1 MRSFVF
7 NGTDFGALTRA
18 KVVSESALCV
28 VPKTA
33 DVPGRAGAAV
43 LDVSVPPKVVRLK
56 VWLEPMAKL
65 DVAQL
70 VELRHK
76 LGAALLACEG
86 AELQYQ
92 DNYVYHDVLC
102 TKAEVWDTLYEAG
115 SCELEFTC
123 FDPIAYSRA
132 MRTETADTFEVRG
145 TWPTWPIIEL
155 VADGSGAITVASAD
169 TTTAVTLTG
178 DFTEGSIVFLDYEH
192 ETVFVDGVMSGGRI
206 ALPSDFSAMRP
217 GMQRFTF
224 EGVSC
229 HGISF
234 YERWV

>member
-102 TKAEVWDTLYEAG
+102 T
-115 SCELEFTC
+115 
-123 FDPIAYSRA
+123 
-132 MRTETADTFEVRG
+132 
-145 TWPTWPIIEL
+145 
-155 VADGSGAITVASAD
+155 
-169 TTTAVTLTG
+169 
-178 DFTEGSIVFLDYEH
+178 
-192 ETVFVDGVMSGGRI
+192 
-206 ALPSDFSAMRP
+206 
-217 GMQRFTF
+217 
-224 EGVSC
+224 
-229 HGISF
+229 
-234 YERWV
+234 